1 MNRDTQERDYGCR
14 VETYVDKAGEHQWRV
29 RSAGNGKIISG
40 TSEGYSDTR
49 DMIGAARLTHRAL
62 TKFLE
67 QIGAEDDAAGDG
79 DRSGQAGALS

>member
-1 MNRDTQERDYGCR
+1 MSRGTAGRDYGCR

-40 TSEGYSDTR
+40 TSEGYRDTR

-62 TKFLE
+62 TKFIE
-67 QIGAEDDAAGDG
+67 QIGAEDDGDS
-79 DRSGQAGALS
+79 SGQAGALT